1 MQARIA
7 FWFSL
12 LSKLLSVGFSL
23 RQSVQFSQRVM
34 PKDKPWLTEVEHALA
49 GGASFAQAVQ
59 KIVNADLHVQ
69 LLLAEQH
76 GQLGVTLNE
85 LGSFLQAQQRQRR
98 KLFALLQYPV
108 LLLLLL
114 GTMAVA
120 LGIFVYPELRTW
132 QGGSQSSIWHFF
144 PWQSVIAFFVAFLLV
159 LGLAHHRNWRKK
171 DVEGRVRERCRWPIV
186 GKMYRQYYGYY
197 LISTAAML
205 LSHGLSLKECCEVA
219 ASFDSDSLLSW
230 WGCRLSKNS
239 HRDSDLIEAVEGC
252 PYLPAELSIFLQ
264 QGLSQERLAN
274 ELTVFGQLLFKR
286 LLATIERLLVFVQ
299 PVMFLLVAVM
309 IVGMYLSILLPIY
322 HSLQGVY

>member
-1 MQARIA
+1 
-7 FWFSL
+7 
-12 LSKLLSVGFSL
+12 
-23 RQSVQFSQRVM
+23 M
-34 PKDKPWLTEVEHALA
+34 PKDKPWLVKVEHDLA
-49 GGASFAQAVQ
+49 GGFSFAEAVQ
-59 KIVNADLHVQ
+59 DIVNADLHVQ

-132 QGGSQSSIWHFF
+132 QGNSQPSIWHLF
-144 PWQSVIAFFVAFLLV
+144 PWKSVIAFFLAFLAV
-159 LGLAHHRNWRKK
+159 LGLAYHRNWRKK
-171 DVEGRVRERCRWPIV
+171 DVEGRVRERCHWPII

-205 LSHGLSLKECCEVA
+205 LSHGLSLKECCQVA
-219 ASFDSDSLLSW
+219 ASFDNDSLLSW
-230 WGCRLSKNS
+230 WGCHLSKNS
-239 HRDSDLIEAVEGC
+239 HQDSDLIEAVEGC

-274 ELTVFGQLLFKR
+274 ELTVFGQLLFRR
-286 LLATIERLLVFVQ
+286 LLTTIERLLVFVQ
-299 PVMFLLVAVM
+299 PVMFLLVAMM